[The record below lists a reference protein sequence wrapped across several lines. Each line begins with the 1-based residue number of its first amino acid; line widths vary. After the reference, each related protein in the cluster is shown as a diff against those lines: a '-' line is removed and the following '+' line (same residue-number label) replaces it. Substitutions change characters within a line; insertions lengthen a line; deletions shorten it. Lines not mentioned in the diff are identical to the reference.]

1 MYMKVWLV
9 LVLFVVAGCTAVA
22 VKESPKRD
30 FPETI
35 IKERLQELRQ

>member
-1 MYMKVWLV
+1 MVWLI

-22 VKESPKRD
+22 VKESPKRN

-35 IKERLQELRQ
+35 IKERLQEIRQ

>member
-1 MYMKVWLV
+1 MRVWLV

-35 IKERLQELRQ
+35 IKERLKEIRQ

>member
-1 MYMKVWLV
+1 MKVWLV
-9 LVLFVVAGCTAVA
+9 LVSVWAAGCIAVA
-22 VKESPKRD
+22 VKESSKRD

>member
-1 MYMKVWLV
+1 MWLI
-9 LVLFVVAGCTAVA
+9 LVLFVLAGCTAVA
-22 VKESPKRD
+22 VKEVPKRD